1 MKKKISLLLLISLLL
16 CACGAETTPTT
27 EAEAVL
33 PPREILYLG
42 GAHILEQ
49 FTVTGGPGSTDGQ
62 DTIVIMITPN
72 LVMDGFHLA
81 IAGFYEDGSQDV
93 LVTERDIEPAQYYT
107 IEKDTYSAYS
117 ELILYLDYTWNGDL
131 MSQRIVNLLTLED
144 WSSVRQELGLTA

>member
-1 MKKKISLLLLISLLL
+1 M
-16 CACGAETTPTT
+16 
-27 EAEAVL
+27 
-33 PPREILYLG
+33 
-42 GAHILEQ
+42 EQ

-62 DTIVIMITPN
+62 DAIVIMITPN
-72 LVMDGFHLA
+72 LVMDGFHLT
-81 IAGFYEDGSQDV
+81 IAGFYDDGSQDV